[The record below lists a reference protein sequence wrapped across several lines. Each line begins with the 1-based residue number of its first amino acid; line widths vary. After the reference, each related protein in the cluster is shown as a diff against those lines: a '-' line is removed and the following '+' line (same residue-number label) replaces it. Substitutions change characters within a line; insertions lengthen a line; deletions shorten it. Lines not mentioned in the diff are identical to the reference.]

1 MPDISNQ
8 MSYIQQ
14 LQDVRNPNS
23 PMGALDRLG
32 SSIGNAWQGYQG
44 RTDEQDAT
52 KYFMEN
58 PTSPETIQTFAASHP
73 QMPLM
78 DVYRYAGAIATQKK
92 AQKMKDRIKTLQD
105 SLAGGAEMNEKLL
118 PTLFKDMAPDE
129 LMEFQKILTG
139 AQQVGLNFKSLK
151 EKDRF
156 KPIGAQGLYDT
167 ETKGIIG
174 QPAEKT
180 TLAVQA
186 DRAVKILMTKT
197 NPNTGETYTED
208 EAYIKIHHRP
218 PTPKA
223 EKDIELYKGTGRNI
237 QSIKVPES
245 KKVEYEGQG
254 WSGVRPLFAPEVDP
268 DSKSKRIPYRDTV
281 TGAVNYYDVNNPK
294 DRETLQKYGAQ
305 LQAVAE
311 NPLAPV
317 MRESLTTSTSTKS
330 TYKTAD
336 EVKAA
341 YESKKIT
348 KEKALEILRK
358 DFGM

>member
-1 MPDISNQ
+1 

-44 RTDEQDAT
+44 GADEREAT
-52 KYFMEN
+52 KFFMDN
-58 PTSPETIQTFAASHP
+58 SVSPETIQQFSSTHP

-180 TLAVQA
+180 TPLQDAL
-186 DRAVKILMTKT
+186 RAKML
-197 NPNTGETYTED
+197 
-208 EAYIKIHHRP
+208 
-218 PTPKA
+218 
-223 EKDIELYKGTGRNI
+223 
-237 QSIKVPES
+237 
-245 KKVEYEGQG
+245 
-254 WSGVRPLFAPEVDP
+254 EVDP
-268 DSKSKRIPYRDTV
+268 DTTEPYTAAKAYSLVVHPVSDKTPSIPAYEVKDLPNGMQQKMKYNPATKEHDVPWGAAYPKHKPEADPDAKSKRIPYRDTV

-294 DRETLQKYGAQ
+294 DRETLQKYGSQ
-305 LQAVAE
+305 LQAIAE
-311 NPLAPV
+311 NPMAPII
-317 MRESLTTSTSTKS
+317 RESLTATPAVPGKS

-341 YESKKIT
+341 YEA
-348 KEKALEILRK
+348 KEIDKETALNILRK